1 MLCRGRHNARMMTRR
16 FPRIR
21 KLIVMVLSV
30 PLIAAGSISA
40 TPSSQTVQPGIAPD
54 VMLLAAERYLLNG
67 YYETAV
73 AAYQALLAQGDSVPA
88 EMRAAAAFG
97 LGQAALREG
106 LFQDAVTAL
115 DGFITD
121 FPQDARLAQAHF
133 LRGDALLG
141 LSSWEAA
148 IADFQ
153 RYLQLRPGL
162 IDSYALERIADA
174 QVALGFIDNA
184 LDNYKNA
191 ADSSRSVVPLVGLRE
206 RIAQIYIS
214 QRRFDE
220 AVAQY
225 DQILAVARIPAY
237 RATIELR
244 AAQNEVEAGRLEAAM
259 TRMQRIFETYPDRPE
274 AYAAMNALL
283 QNGRTLDPFAMGRV
297 QFNYGDYQGAIESFI
312 SFSTSRPV
320 TQVPAELHMMLGR
333 SYREIGNTQ
342 AAVTAFQTIIDQ
354 YTTDPLFGE
363 ALLEQGRTRF
373 LLGDIPGAIEHY
385 LRVARTYSY
394 TPQAPEALWRAGYLL
409 STNEQPAE
417 ARAVFEQLAD
427 AFPNT
432 QQAIDGLLIAAS
444 QALGAGELGAAERF
458 YAEVAVKAT
467 GEPQA
472 SAYLNVARLALQ
484 RGDNNIASQALQAAV
499 SAAPDSYFAQ
509 RARDIAAGIAPF
521 QRPANLVF
529 QFDDAAEIAE
539 AENWMRTT
547 YGITQEGP
555 LWVLSPT
562 LENDPRI
569 VRGRELWTVAQYDE
583 ARAEFVDIITAYE
596 TDPLAS
602 YQLAI
607 FLRGLA
613 AYQNSIVA
621 AANVIRNANI
631 GTLEAPPYIARMRY
645 PAYYLDVVLES
656 SNRYGLDPLLLFS
669 LIRHES
675 LFDTYATAAAGEKG
689 LTQVIPSTGDYIA
702 GVINFPDYQHS
713 DLFRPYAGVEF
724 GAYYLY
730 ENLNTFNGNV
740 TAALSGYNAGP
751 GRAFQWRE
759 ISGGDHDAFLDAITI
774 SSTRL
779 YVQRIYTYYSIY
791 RELFSA

>member
-1 MLCRGRHNARMMTRR
+1 MLALCAV
-16 FPRIR
+16 I
-21 KLIVMVLSV
+21 LS
-30 PLIAAGSISA
+30 AGGVFASPA
-40 TPSSQTVQPGIAPD
+40 PQAVQPGVAPD
-54 VMLLAAERYLLNG
+54 VLLAAAERYLLNG
-67 YYETAV
+67 FYETAV
-73 AAYQALLAQGDSVPA
+73 AAYQAVLAQGESVPP
-88 EMRAAAAFG
+88 ELRATATFG

-106 LFQDAVTAL
+106 FFQDAVSAL
-115 DGFITD
+115 DTFISQY
-121 FPQDARLAQAHF
+121 PQDSRLAQAHF
-133 LRGDALLG
+133 LRGDAHLG

-153 RYLQLRPGL
+153 QYLTLRPGL

-174 QVALGFIDNA
+174 QLALGFIDNA

-206 RIAQIYIS
+206 RIAQVYIS
-214 QRRFDE
+214 QRRFTE
-220 AVAQY
+220 AIAQY

-237 RATIELR
+237 RSGIEFL
-244 AAQNEVEAGRLEAAM
+244 AAQNELESGAVEAALTRL
-259 TRMQRIFETYPDRPE
+259 QRIFDTYPDRPE
-274 AYAAMNALL
+274 AYSAMQALV
-283 QNGRTLDPFAMGRV
+283 QRGRTLDPLAMGRV

-312 SFSTSRPV
+312 NFSTSRAL
-320 TQVPAELHMMLGR
+320 TEVPAELHMLLGR
-333 SYREIGNTQ
+333 AYREIGNTQ
-342 AAVTAFQTIIDQ
+342 AAVTAFQTVIDQ

-373 LLGDIPGAIEHY
+373 VGGDIPGAVEQY
-385 LRVARTYSY
+385 LRIAEVYSY

-417 ARAVFEQLAD
+417 ARVVFEQLAD

-432 QQAIDGLLIAAS
+432 QQAVDGLLIAAS

-467 GEPQA
+467 GESQA
-472 SAYLNVARLALQ
+472 SAYLNVGRLALQ
-484 RGDNNIASQALQAAV
+484 RGDNNIATQALQAALA
-499 SAAPDSYFAQ
+499 AAPDSYFGQ

-521 QRPANLVF
+521 QRPANPVF

-539 AENWMRTT
+539 AENWLRTT

-569 VRGRELWTVAQYDE
+569 VRGRELWTVAQVAE
-583 ARAEFVDIITAYE
+583 ARAEFADIITAYE

-613 AYQNSIVA
+613 AYQNSIIA
-621 AANVIRNANI
+621 AANVIRLANVA
-631 GTLEAPPYIARMRY
+631 TLDAPPYLARMRY

-656 SNRYGLDPLLLFS
+656 SNRYSIDPLLMFS

-675 LFDTYATAAAGEKG
+675 LFDTYATAAADEKG

-702 GVINFPDYQHS
+702 DVINFPDYQHS

-724 GAYYLY
+724 GAYYLS
-730 ENLNTFNGNV
+730 ENLNTFDGNV

-751 GRAFQWRE
+751 GRAIQWRD

-779 YVQRIYTYYSIY
+779 YVQRIYTYYAIY
-791 RELFSA
+791 RELFSAN